1 MIISRGGVALL
12 ILKKKFVKETSQSV
26 SLASE
31 MDSSAADLHLD
42 LKRESIGERDSRR
55 NSVSEKAEQRPS
67 NTKTRLPVI
76 LADDEAEPIDLA
88 PPSPPIPSFRKM
100 LFPIEPV
107 TATTVN
113 FSPRLEM
120 AALKK
125 SKEGRAAE
133 EARKMSAPASRT
145 KTKYEL
151 FREKRYMKNYKSSL
165 SGMYIRRDVGIALSQ
180 TSNINDYR
188 FTKKARKKQD

>member
-1 MIISRGGVALL
+1 MDL
-12 ILKKKFVKETSQSV
+12 SV
-26 SLASE
+26 
-31 MDSSAADLHLD
+31 ADLHLD

-55 NSVSEKAEQRPS
+55 SSISEKPEQRPS
-67 NTKTRLPVI
+67 SSKTRSPLV
-76 LADDEAEPIDLA
+76 LADDEPEPIDLA

-100 LFPIEPV
+100 LFPVEPV

-125 SKEGRAAE
+125 NREGRAAE
-133 EARKMSAPASRT
+133 EARQMSAPTSRT

-165 SGMYIRRDVGIALSQ
+165 SGTYAESQ
-180 TSNINDYR
+180 LYH
-188 FTKKARKKQD
+188 